1 MRELCPAT
9 LWKQENSSLALP
21 HVLAVRYPW
30 EILASLG
37 ELIRALGE
45 KLPRADFEERAAGIW
60 VARSAKLAENVSLT
74 GPLIIDAEA
83 ELRPGAFVRGGVIIG
98 RRAVVGNST
107 ELKNCILFDEAA
119 VPHYNYVGDSILGY
133 HAHLGA
139 GAVTSNVKGDN
150 SAVVIHTPFG
160 DVDTGRRKCG
170 AFLGDRAEVG
180 CHAVL
185 NPGTVIGCES
195 RIYPLSFVRGYVPP
209 QSIHKQNGSVV
220 LQKK

>member
-1 MRELCPAT
+1 MTELSPRA
-9 LWKQENSSLALP
+9 LWRKEGSSLAYS
-21 HVLAVRYPW
+21 HILAARYPW
-30 EILASLG
+30 ELLPSIGALIHTLG
-37 ELIRALGE
+37 EAL
-45 KLPRADFEERAAGIW
+45 PSADYEEREAGIW
-60 VARSAKLAENVSLT
+60 VARSARLADGVSLT

-160 DVDTGRRKCG
+160 DADTGRRKCG
-170 AFLGDRAEVG
+170 AFLGDFAEIG

-185 NPGTVIGCES
+185 NPGTVIGRES
-195 RIYPLSFVRGYVPP
+195 RIYPLSFVRGYIPP
-209 QSIHKQNGSVV
+209 ASIHKVDGNIIP
-220 LQKK
+220 QK